1 MPEPLHDVVGL
12 IRSRGLR
19 ATAPRIAVLDAIA
32 GMGHPDAEAVRAEVA
47 RRLGSVSTQAV
58 YDTLHALT
66 DAGLLRQIEPA
77 GHPARYETRVGDN
90 HHHLICRA
98 CGTTRDVDCAM
109 GHAPCLEPSTHGG
122 FVVDE
127 AEVIYWGLC
136 ADCAARSGD
145 TTPTTEGTA

>member
-1 MPEPLHDVVGL
+1 MSEPAPLRDVAEL
-12 IRSRGLR
+12 LRERGMR
-19 ATAPRIAVLDAIA
+19 ATAPRVAVLDAIV

-47 RRLGSVSTQAV
+47 RRLGTVSTQAV

-66 DAGLLRQIEPA
+66 AAGLLRRIEPA

-90 HHHLICRA
+90 HHHLICRS
-98 CGTTRDVDCAM
+98 CGTTRDVDCAA
-109 GHAPCLEPSTHGG
+109 GHAPCLEPSAHGG

-136 ADCAARSGD
+136 ASCAATARTS
-145 TTPTTEGTA
+145 TTEGTP

>member
-1 MPEPLHDVVGL
+1 ML
-12 IRSRGLR
+12 RGASLR
-19 ATAPRIAVLDAIA
+19 VTRPRVAVL
-32 GMGHPDAEAVRAEVA
+32 
-47 RRLGSVSTQAV
+47 TAV

-66 DAGLLRQIEPA
+66 DAGLLRRIEPA

-98 CGTTRDVDCAM
+98 CGTTRDVDCAG
-109 GHAPCLEPSTHGG
+109 GHAPCLEPSAHGG

-136 ADCAARSGD
+136 AGCAAAR
-145 TTPTTEGTA
+145 TLETTTEGTT